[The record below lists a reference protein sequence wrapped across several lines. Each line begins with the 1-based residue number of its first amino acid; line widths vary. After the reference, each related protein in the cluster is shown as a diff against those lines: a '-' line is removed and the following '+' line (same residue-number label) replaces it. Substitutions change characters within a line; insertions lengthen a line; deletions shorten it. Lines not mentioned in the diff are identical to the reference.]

1 MNSLKL
7 VVLVMVAAIGVI
19 CLAQQPP
26 CSYTSTACNTI
37 QAVDATG
44 IDKETTDKAVN
55 TKLPKLLDLGAKKC
69 IPCKMMAP
77 ILEKL
82 TKEYAGV
89 LDVEFIDVWIKE
101 NAVKAQK
108 FGIEGIPTQIFLD
121 ANGKELARHTGYI
134 SEEDILKQWKEL
146 GYDFVKVKNGK
157 ISDKK

>member
-1 MNSLKL
+1 MRACYLIL
-7 VVLVMVAAIGVI
+7 LFTVVVLTTTVTVNAAE
-19 CLAQQPP
+19 
-26 CSYTSTACNTI
+26 TNTA
-37 QAVDATG
+37 A
-44 IDKETTDKAVN
+44 
-55 TKLPKLLDLGAKKC
+55 LPKLLDLGSLKC
-69 IPCKMMAP
+69 IPCKQMAP

-82 TKEYAGV
+82 AEEYNGIMV
-89 LDVEFIDVWIKE
+89 VEFIDVWIKE

-134 SEEDILKQWKEL
+134 SEEDILKKWKEL

>member
-1 MNSLKL
+1 MRACYLIL
-7 VVLVMVAAIGVI
+7 LFTVVVLTTTVTVNAAE
-19 CLAQQPP
+19 
-26 CSYTSTACNTI
+26 TNTA
-37 QAVDATG
+37 A
-44 IDKETTDKAVN
+44 
-55 TKLPKLLDLGAKKC
+55 LPKLLDLGSLKC
-69 IPCKMMAP
+69 IPCKQMAP

-82 TKEYAGV
+82 AEEYNGIMV
-89 LDVEFIDVWIKE
+89 VEFIDVWIKE